1 MKVFLYLSFH
11 IITFESS
18 HVEIEIFWSSQ
29 HIFEFNLDH
38 MISNNTNC
46 EMQHEY
52 WTMHNLHKKFHE
64 TFDSISSKKLSKY
77 DEWTKTQK
85 FPHVTTMIR
94 SFHKLSKHYE

>member
-52 WTMHNLHKKFHE
+52 
-64 TFDSISSKKLSKY
+64 
-77 DEWTKTQK
+77 
-85 FPHVTTMIR
+85 
-94 SFHKLSKHYE
+94 